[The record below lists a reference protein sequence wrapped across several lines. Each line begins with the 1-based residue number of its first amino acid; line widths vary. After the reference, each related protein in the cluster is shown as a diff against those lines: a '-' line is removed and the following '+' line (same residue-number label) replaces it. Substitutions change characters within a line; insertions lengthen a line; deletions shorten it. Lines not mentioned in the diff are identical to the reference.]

1 LLAAVA
7 LDWTARGLNL
17 TVLELYSA
25 SEDLDWTT
33 QDLDSPSE
41 DLAAYLT
48 SQLEAAPAVELA
60 DPPDC
65 GPRATEWEVRSAELS
80 LHRGLPSSLS
90 TAPDELS
97 TAPDLARRARRWRR
111 KPTLWGTPSSD
122 WGRREKWEGGGW

>member
-1 LLAAVA
+1 
-7 LDWTARGLNL
+7 L
-17 TVLELYSA
+17 TVLELDSA

-48 SQLEAAPAVELA
+48 SQLEAALAAELA

-80 LHRGLPSSLS
+80 LHRGRPSSLS

-97 TAPDLARRARRWRR
+97 TALYLARRARRWMR

-122 WGRREKWEGGGW
+122 WGRREK

>member
-1 LLAAVA
+1 M
-7 LDWTARGLNL
+7 
-17 TVLELYSA
+17 LELDSA

-48 SQLEAAPAVELA
+48 SQLDAAPAAELA
-60 DPPDC
+60 DQPDC
-65 GPRATEWEVRSAELS
+65 APRATEWEVRSAEFS
-80 LHRGLPSSLS
+80 LHRDRPSSLS

-97 TAPDLARRARRWRR
+97 TTPDLARRARRWRR